1 MCYYYAVQQQVSIQ
15 KGQVM
20 DTIPTITEQDIH
32 NIIDATS
39 FQRGQSYYR
48 GNAIFNTRR
57 EGMTLKARCQGSRS
71 QAYRVEVKFDTDGI
85 VSNQCSCPLGGHCKH
100 VVALLLT
107 WVHDPQEFLE
117 QPEVDELL
125 EQSTKAELISLI
137 KKMLRREPELES
149 LLQTAGKQ
157 NAAAN
162 PEIYRRQVNNAF
174 QHSSYDWD
182 DTYEVGD
189 ELSSVKETADEFA
202 GQGDY
207 ASAVTVYESI
217 INGIIDNFY
226 SYEDEEGELG
236 SVINDCVE
244 ELDTCLA
251 NVQDDKALR
260 EHIMQVLFAAYNF
273 DVKAGGIGV
282 GEEAPDILLKHAT
295 PDERRMIAGW
305 VRQEIARPD
314 SSGWGTRFRD
324 QWYGGFLLE
333 LEADELDDEAFLR
346 ICRET
351 GRIGDA
357 VDRLLT
363 LGRLDE
369 AIRDAEKEGDYDLMA
384 LADIFVQHG
393 HHTEAE
399 KMIRQRSKTSDD
411 TRLLDWLKRFYLSR
425 NDKAAGLDLAVEL
438 FYKQPPVLAYYQ
450 EIRLL
455 AKVLGRWETIRPE
468 LLAYLKKTQNNYL
481 LIQIALDEGD
491 IVEALVLLKTSQ
503 ARSSATAYGGLNFY
517 GYSGIEIEVA
527 KAAEAT
533 LPRESI
539 EIYQKHVERLIG
551 QRGRGSYQQACQYLL
566 KVRDLYKKLGEDEK
580 WTGYLTNLRD
590 KNRMLR
596 ALKEELQKAGL
607 V

>member
-1 MCYYYAVQQQVSIQ
+1 MS
-15 KGQVM
+15 
-20 DTIPTITEQDIH
+20 TIPTITEQDIH
-32 NIIDATS
+32 NIIDAAS

-57 EGMTLKARCQGSRS
+57 EGMSLKARCQGSRS
-71 QAYRVEVKFDTDGI
+71 QAYRVEVMFDNAGI

-100 VVALLLT
+100 VAALLLT

-137 KKMLRREPELES
+137 KKMLRREPQLES
-149 LLQTAGKQ
+149 LLQTTGKQ

-174 QHSSYDWD
+174 QHSGSEWD

-189 ELSSVKETADEFA
+189 ELASVKETADEFA
-202 GQGDY
+202 KQGDY

-217 INGIIDNFY
+217 INGVIDNFY

-273 DVKAGGIGV
+273 DVKAGGIGI
-282 GEEAPDILLKHAT
+282 GEDAPDILLKHAT
-295 PDERRMIAGW
+295 ADERRMIAEW
-305 VRQEIARPD
+305 VCQEIARPD

-333 LEADELDDEAFLR
+333 LEADDLDDEAFLR

-369 AIRDAEKEGDYDLMA
+369 AIRDAEKEGDYDLMM
-384 LADIFVQHG
+384 LADIFVRHG

-399 KMIRQRSKTSDD
+399 KMIRQRSKTSND

-491 IVEALVLLKTSQ
+491 IVKALVLLRTGQ
-503 ARSSATAYGGLNFY
+503 TRSSPTAYGGLYYY

-539 EIYQKHVERLIG
+539 EIYQKHIERLIG

-566 KVRDLYKKLGEDEK
+566 RVRDLYKRLGEDEK
-580 WTGYLTNLRD
+580 WISYLTNLRE